1 MGICSFPFSTTH
13 SRGCLRTSTSVAG
26 SVPNEATYNGSFEAG
41 DVVLHDNNTA
51 QNKQRQ
57 PMAAFVFNRGDAFMS
72 ARYRFG
78 LEIKFDALGQGEVGA
93 VVDGVGLAAHVGLP
107 GIRTGFPAP
116 TCFLLTTKRAANF
129 SP

>member
-1 MGICSFPFSTTH
+1 MLIRSSPFITTQAWGF
-13 SRGCLRTSTSVAG
+13 RWTSTSVTG
-26 SVPNEATYNGSFEAG
+26 SVPNEATYNRSFEAV
-41 DVVLHDNNTA
+41 DVVLHDNNTT

-57 PMAAFVFNRGDAFMS
+57 PTAAFVFNCGDAFMS

-78 LEIKFDALGQGEVGA
+78 LEVKFDALGQGEVGA

-116 TCFLLTTKRAANF
+116 TCFLLTTKRATNL

>member
-1 MGICSFPFSTTH
+1 M
-13 SRGCLRTSTSVAG
+13 AG
-26 SVPNEATYNGSFEAG
+26 SVPNEATYNRSFEAG
-41 DVVLHDNNTA
+41 DVVLHDKDNTA

-57 PMAAFVFNRGDAFMS
+57 PVAAFVFNRGDAFMS

-78 LEIKFDALGQGEVGA
+78 LEVKFDALSQGEVGA

-107 GIRTGFPAP
+107 SIRTGFPAP
-116 TCFLLTTKRAANF
+116 TCFLLTTKRATNL